1 MEHHTQVELSRKVL
15 AHIAAGTTD
24 LAAETAVIPVSAFAS
39 EEILAGEVASLFR
52 NYPQVV
58 CLSCQIPDVGDFV
71 TEDHG
76 GVPIIVVRGKD
87 GKVRAFLN
95 VCRHRGA
102 RVAEGHGNAKRSF
115 TCPYHAW
122 SYTLEGGLSGVPHGK
137 QAFPEMDKACYSLQS
152 LPCEEKY
159 GMIFVTPKVIAE
171 ALDVDDHLS
180 GLGADLGAYGFES
193 YHHYETRELTL
204 NFNWKLVIDTFLEPY
219 HFAVLHRDTVGPIF
233 IPNLCLFDGFGLN
246 LRETLPRRTIVELN
260 EQPEDDWDL
269 VKHTAMVYVLFP
281 NTVVVMQADHL
292 ETWRVYPVPG
302 KPDECVTCLDFYIPE
317 PADTESAKRHWE
329 RNMDLTIRTV
339 AEEDFPT
346 MAGIQRG
353 LLSGA
358 QESVII
364 GRNEPALI
372 HWEQAC
378 AKALLDN
385 RKQ

>member
-1 MEHHTQVELSRKVL
+1 LK
-15 AHIAAGTTD
+15 
-24 LAAETAVIPVSAFAS
+24 
-39 EEILAGEVASLFR
+39 
-52 NYPQVV
+52 
-58 CLSCQIPDVGDFV
+58 
-71 TEDHG
+71 
-76 GVPIIVVRGKD
+76 
-87 GKVRAFLN
+87 
-95 VCRHRGA
+95 
-102 RVAEGHGNAKRSF
+102 
-115 TCPYHAW
+115 
-122 SYTLEGGLSGVPHGK
+122 
-137 QAFPEMDKACYSLQS
+137 
-152 LPCEEKY
+152 
-159 GMIFVTPKVIAE
+159 
-171 ALDVDDHLS
+171 
-180 GLGADLGAYGFES
+180 
-193 YHHYETRELTL
+193 
-204 NFNWKLVIDTFLEPY
+204 FNWKLVIDTFLEPY

-260 EQPEDDWDL
+260 EQPESDWDL